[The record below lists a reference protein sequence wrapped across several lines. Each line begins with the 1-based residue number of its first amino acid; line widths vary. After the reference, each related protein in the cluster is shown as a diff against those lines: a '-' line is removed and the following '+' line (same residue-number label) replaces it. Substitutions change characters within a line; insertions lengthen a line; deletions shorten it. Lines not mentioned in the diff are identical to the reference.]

1 MWKGYFATNQN
12 IFDSGTLQ
20 KSNHIKRIL
29 TRQRQKQEIKDKDES
44 HDKNCRSK
52 MSDEQPAGEA
62 PAPEAP
68 AGKRPFINFLTLLKD
83 KDKDKDKDKKRQR
96 LKRQQ

>member
-12 IFDSGTLQ
+12 IFDSGALQ
-20 KSNHIKRIL
+20 KSNLIKRIL
-29 TRQRQKQEIKDKDES
+29 TRQRQRQEIKDKDGS
-44 HDKNCRSK
+44 LHDKNCRSK

-68 AGKRPFINFLTLLKD
+68 AGERPFIIFLTFLIFKTQT
-83 KDKDKDKDKKRQR
+83 KTKTKTKKTTTT
-96 LKRQQ
+96 

>member
-12 IFDSGTLQ
+12 IFHSGALQ
-20 KSNHIKRIL
+20 KSNLIKRIL
-29 TRQRQKQEIKDKDES
+29 TRQRQRQEIKDKDES
-44 HDKNCRSK
+44 LHDKNCRSK

-68 AGKRPFINFLTLLKD
+68 AGERPFDPFRQRHRQRQ
-83 KDKDKDKDKKRQR
+83 RQR